1 MKRMSA
7 LPSEAVR
14 AQAASLL
21 GTDLGERR
29 AEEIAR
35 DVGKIVE
42 ALDAAR
48 GLLDFNDEPARFVAL
63 LDASRPRAAAKPEPK
78 ASAGASRRK

>member
-7 LPSEAVR
+7 LPPEAVR

-21 GTDLGERR
+21 GADIGERR

-42 ALDAAR
+42 ALDASR
-48 GLLDFNDEPARFVAL
+48 GLLDFNDEPARFSAL
-63 LDASRPRAAAKPEPK
+63 LMASAAA
-78 ASAGASRRK
+78 SSRK